1 MTTLSERERPG
12 ATRASAPAPTAVDLA
27 QAIASF
33 TATFERWARSLVAE
47 GAPSYPRLKLL
58 YALHCDG
65 PQRMADLAAT
75 LEVTPRSVTA
85 LVDGLERESLVRR
98 QPHPTDRRATMIEL
112 TDEARQAVERSMEHQ
127 VAIAALFETLSE
139 GDRRSLLRLTSALD
153 ARMRAT
159 LDEGS

>member
-1 MTTLSERERPG
+1 MERG
-12 ATRASAPAPTAVDLA
+12 PTPSPMDLA

-33 TATFERWARSLVAE
+33 TATFDRWARSLVAAD
-47 GAPSYPRLKLL
+47 APSYPRLRLL

-85 LVDGLERESLVRR
+85 LVDGLERESLVKR

-112 TDEARQAVERSMEHQ
+112 TDEARQAVARSMEHQ

-139 GDRRSLLRLTSALD
+139 PDRRSLLRVTGVLD

-159 LDEGS
+159 LEEGA

>member
-1 MTTLSERERPG
+1 MDTLSHTDH
-12 ATRASAPAPTAVDLA
+12 ATAAPTPSAVDLA

-33 TATFERWARSLVAE
+33 SSTFERWARSLVAAD
-47 GAPSYPRLKLL
+47 APSYPRLKLL

-85 LVDGLERESLVRR
+85 LVDGLEREALVRR

-127 VAIAALFETLSE
+127 TAIASLFGDLSE
-139 GDRRSLLRLTSALD
+139 ADRRTLLRLAGVLD
-153 ARMRAT
+153 ARMRAA
-159 LDEGS
+159 LDESA

>member
-1 MTTLSERERPG
+1 MPTLSHPDNTAEAAAP
-12 ATRASAPAPTAVDLA
+12 SAAELA

-33 TATFERWARSLVAE
+33 TSTFERWARSLVAAD
-47 GAPSYPRLKLL
+47 APSYPRLKLL

-85 LVDGLERESLVRR
+85 LVDGLEREALVRR

-127 VAIAALFETLSE
+127 VAIASLFADLSE
-139 GDRRSLLRLTSALD
+139 ADRRTLLRLTGVLD
-153 ARMRAT
+153 TRMRAA
-159 LDEGS
+159 LDEGA

>member
-1 MTTLSERERPG
+1 M
-12 ATRASAPAPTAVDLA
+12 
-27 QAIASF
+27 
-33 TATFERWARSLVAE
+33 
-47 GAPSYPRLKLL
+47 KLL

-112 TDEARQAVERSMEHQ
+112 TDDARAAVERSMEHQ
-127 VAIAALFETLSE
+127 AAIATLFEALDVD
-139 GDRRSLLRLTSALD
+139 DRRALLRLTRVLDERMRRALD
-153 ARMRAT
+153 P
-159 LDEGS
+159 EG